1 MRVRHTKTIRISRRN
16 FGMAIENSRNKEQNV
31 RWKNSLWIVTTA
43 TVFHF
48 KTMLPQFKYW
58 NIVCVC

>member
-1 MRVRHTKTIRISRRN
+1 MRVRHTKTIRINRRN
-16 FGMAIENSRNKEQNV
+16 FGMATENSRSKEQNV

-48 KTMLPQFKYW
+48 
-58 NIVCVC
+58 NSRE